1 MLVTPSSLSDLQIRS
16 APVIRLIVAPF
27 GLPTKKRQVKSQV
40 AAQLVH
46 PLYHTS
52 VSTQSSVSS
61 GHNYNYRPNGHRA
74 TWTVSKTGCGN
85 TKACSVLAHGLVR
98 VAGCS
103 GRNAAGPRP
112 KIILMKGKCK
122 SDVFGFQSRGKY

>member
-27 GLPTKKRQVKSQV
+27 GLPTKKRQVKSQL

-61 GHNYNYRPNGHRA
+61 GHDDNYRPNGHRA
-74 TWTVSKTGCGN
+74 ACRPWKRSKLDAETQKHVGERCVF
-85 TKACSVLAHGLVR
+85 CHGLVR
-98 VAGCS
+98 VAG
-103 GRNAAGPRP
+103 
-112 KIILMKGKCK
+112 I
-122 SDVFGFQSRGKY
+122 